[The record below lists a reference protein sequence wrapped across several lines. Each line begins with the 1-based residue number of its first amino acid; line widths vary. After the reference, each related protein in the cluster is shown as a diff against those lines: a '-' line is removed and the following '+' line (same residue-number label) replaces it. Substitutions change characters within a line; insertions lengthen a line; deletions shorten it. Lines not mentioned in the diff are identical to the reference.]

1 MDRKS
6 KNDNCTLYVPES
18 VVDQLTYMALCN
30 EAHSHS
36 TVHQTGRF
44 YCLILAVCSLHHRC
58 RSLQSCRLYWRDCAG
73 HLQEYQDHHSQW
85 LGKRPCISMTTV
97 NMVCWV
103 TFQYN
108 LCDGSSAIKSFTV
121 RYRHIYNTQ
130 CQYIH

>member
-6 KNDNCTLYVPES
+6 KNDNYTLYVPES
-18 VVDQLTYMALCN
+18 VVDQLTYMALCI

-44 YCLILAVCSLHHRC
+44 HCLPPAVCSLHHRC

-73 HLQEYQDHHSQW
+73 HLWEYQDHHSQW